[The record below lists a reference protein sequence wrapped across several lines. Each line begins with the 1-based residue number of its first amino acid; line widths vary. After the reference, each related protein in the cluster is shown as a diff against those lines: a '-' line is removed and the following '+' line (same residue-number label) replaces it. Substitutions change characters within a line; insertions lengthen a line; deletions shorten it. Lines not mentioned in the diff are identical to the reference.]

1 MTREYF
7 EETDFYNVMEKLK
20 QETDNIITLEELQQ
34 LAIEALENGDW
45 TYAKHL
51 IDALYN
57 GCDEDIWNVH
67 IKKIVKLPLDSVTFG
82 KIRLHIEKME

>member
-7 EETDFYNVMEKLK
+7 EETDFYNVMEKIK

-57 GCDEDIWNVH
+57 GCDEDYW
-67 IKKIVKLPLDSVTFG
+67 LYDRDMGYLDTPIPVDE
-82 KIRLHIEKME
+82 KEDVEHLIEE